1 MACSPKR
8 TGHDEELRVRL
19 PESVSRILLE
29 LRVRFDLGLRDR
41 HQDFP
46 RIELR
51 LGVPRTRSV
60 LPEAN
65 QVLTSLAFRGE
76 LEETLVEDGVAHRLL
91 RLPTR
96 DRLRRVEDPRANQ
109 VDIRNRS

>member
-29 LRVRFDLGLRDR
+29 LRIRFDLGLRDR
-41 HQDFP
+41 HQDLV
-46 RIELR
+46 RREDRLR
-51 LGVPRTRSV
+51 VPGSRSV

-65 QVLTSLAFRGE
+65 QILAPLAFRGE
-76 LEETLVEDGVAHRLL
+76 LEETLVENGIANPLL
-91 RLPTR
+91 RETAR
-96 DRLRRVEDPRANQ
+96 DRLRWIEDAGAN
-109 VDIRNRS
+109 